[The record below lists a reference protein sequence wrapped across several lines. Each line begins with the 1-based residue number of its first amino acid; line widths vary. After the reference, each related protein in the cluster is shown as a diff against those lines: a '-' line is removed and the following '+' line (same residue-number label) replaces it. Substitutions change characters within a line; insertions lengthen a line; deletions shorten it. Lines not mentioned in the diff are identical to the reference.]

1 MAAIPAT
8 ITVTFNANFAGN
20 HRVCWKTSPS
30 SPYDCTTI
38 VTCTGGGASCNANIV
53 TTVDNETCDT
63 VTFEGYV
70 QPTCESEVSL
80 NKRVPFSVTFTP
92 VPTCDGYNIE
102 CQYTIMTFS
111 VTNAGTNYNPLN
123 PPTVTISGGGGLG
136 ATANA
141 TVGGANT
148 ITAVTLVAPG
158 TGYISTPSVVIDPP
172 PVPGVTATADAV
184 LTPCAGFNITDCD
197 GSTEAFPSLPVNETV
212 SVCSVNNLTIIPV
225 PSGIVINTGGC
236 CYDCLNIT
244 FTAGGGGGN
253 AYYVDCSGEFIGP
266 VALGPLATLAVCAS
280 NNSWYI
286 TSGTVA
292 VGDPC

>member
-8 ITVTFNANFAGN
+8 ITVTFNANYAGN
-20 HRVCWKTSPS
+20 HRVCWRTSPS

-92 VPTCDGYNIE
+92 VPTCDGYDIE
-102 CQYTIMTFS
+102 CQYTVMTFS
-111 VTNAGTNYNPLN
+111 VTNAGTNYDPLN

-184 LTPCAGFNITDCD
+184 LTPCAGFNITDCN

-212 SVCSVNNLTIIPV
+212 SVCSVNDLTIISV

-236 CYDCLNIT
+236 CYDCRNIT

-266 VALGPLATLAVCAS
+266 TALGPLATLAVCAS

>member
-1 MAAIPAT
+1 
-8 ITVTFNANFAGN
+8 
-20 HRVCWKTSPS
+20 
-30 SPYDCTTI
+30 
-38 VTCTGGGASCNANIV
+38 
-53 TTVDNETCDT
+53 
-63 VTFEGYV
+63 
-70 QPTCESEVSL
+70 
-80 NKRVPFSVTFTP
+80 
-92 VPTCDGYNIE
+92 
-102 CQYTIMTFS
+102 MTFS
-111 VTNAGTNYNPLN
+111 VTNAGTNYDPIN

-172 PVPGVTATADAV
+172 PGPGVTATADAA

-212 SVCSVNNLTIIPV
+212 SVCSVNDLTIISV

-236 CYDCLNIT
+236 CYDCRNIT

-266 VALGPLATLAVCAS
+266 VALGSLATLAVCAS